1 MKDESVKQLSSA
13 RFSKNVLKRFKW
25 MDWLEKWMCWLLF
38 VSSSCTQGW
47 SLCAAWIILSLNKIL
62 EYEEH
67 IEHFSLLFKCCN
79 EDLLFSIKENY
90 LFKLIWILCKISV
103 KQKDQKKER
112 PDKKNSIIF
121 MSLVHLKQN
130 QYVKRYIGRHFVDL
144 EVSIWILIFECNLKP
159 RWALI
164 S

>member
-1 MKDESVKQLSSA
+1 
-13 RFSKNVLKRFKW
+13 

-62 EYEEH
+62 QYEEH

-79 EDLLFSIKENY
+79 EYLLFSIKENY

-103 KQKDQKKER
+103 KQKDQKKETS
-112 PDKKNSIIF
+112 DQKKSIIAF
-121 MSLVHLKQN
+121 DSLETQLIHKKVHWKVFCGSRGLSLDFDFWMQL
-130 QYVKRYIGRHFVDL
+130 QVKVCFL
-144 EVSIWILIFECNLKP
+144 
-159 RWALI
+159 
-164 S
+164 